1 MKRHNQ
7 IPKEIK
13 DKINNT
19 YDTDIITRHGVQLL
33 TICLR
38 KPESYSQVTGFF
50 FFFETKFESL
60 GQGGLG
66 LTVYFNGLKLKVI
79 LLA

>member
-13 DKINNT
+13 NKINNT

-38 KPESYSQVTGFF
+38 KLESYSKVTGF

-60 GQGGLG
+60 GQSGLG